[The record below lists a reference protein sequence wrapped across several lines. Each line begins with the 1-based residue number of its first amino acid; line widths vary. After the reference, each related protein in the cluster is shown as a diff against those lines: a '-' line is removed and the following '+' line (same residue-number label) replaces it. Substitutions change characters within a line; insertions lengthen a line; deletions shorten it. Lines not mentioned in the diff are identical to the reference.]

1 MTEYHTTNIQK
12 EKYDKIT
19 DYAISET
26 VFANTKN
33 FILHAVAQTMTP
45 QGQQD
50 LGMQA
55 LRKLDNS
62 KDIDSKKIR
71 DALADVAVEKLEEKE
86 T

>member
-19 DYAISET
+19 DYAIENT

-33 FILHAVAQTMTP
+33 FILHAVAQTMSS

-55 LRKLDNS
+55 IRKLDNS

-71 DALADVAVEKLEEKE
+71 EALADVAIEKLEEKE

>member
-12 EKYDKIT
+12 QKYDKIT
-19 DYAISET
+19 DYATQNT

-33 FILHAVAQTMTP
+33 FILHCVAKNMPPT
-45 QGQQD
+45 GKKD

-55 LRKLDNS
+55 LRKLDNK

-71 DALADVAVEKLEEKE
+71 EALADVAIEKLEEKE